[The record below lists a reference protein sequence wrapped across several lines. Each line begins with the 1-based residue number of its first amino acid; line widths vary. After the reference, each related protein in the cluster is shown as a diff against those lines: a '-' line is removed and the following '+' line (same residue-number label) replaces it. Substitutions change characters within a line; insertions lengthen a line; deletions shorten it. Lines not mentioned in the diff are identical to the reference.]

1 MIKDD
6 FDKLQKHR
14 WNFKYGFFTTHIV
27 SLNSIELLDDISIK
41 LKEIMKL
48 NGILEK
54 LLNSAIQEAIGL
66 PGEPADLEK
75 MVYASKQFASL
86 YERIVAWALYF
97 KTLQTD
103 EIFKN
108 LLQLLYELPKTM
120 FTQMDDFVDK
130 IYTEITK
137 LPDVKDDV
145 KREIKLSC
153 VLDEANIA
161 DINSEIERLYGVLC

>member
-1 MIKDD
+1 
-6 FDKLQKHR
+6 
-14 WNFKYGFFTTHIV
+14 
-27 SLNSIELLDDISIK
+27 
-41 LKEIMKL
+41 
-48 NGILEK
+48 
-54 LLNSAIQEAIGL
+54 
-66 PGEPADLEK
+66 
-75 MVYASKQFASL
+75 
-86 YERIVAWALYF
+86 
-97 KTLQTD
+97 
-103 EIFKN
+103 
-108 LLQLLYELPKTM
+108 M